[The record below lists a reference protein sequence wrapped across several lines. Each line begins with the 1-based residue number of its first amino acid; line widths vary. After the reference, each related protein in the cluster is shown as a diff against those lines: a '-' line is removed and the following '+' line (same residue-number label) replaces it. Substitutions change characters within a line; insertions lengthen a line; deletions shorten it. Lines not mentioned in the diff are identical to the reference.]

1 MIKGYMSF
9 EPKFAGRQTCS
20 DATII
25 QSCFLRVDM
34 DSFVSHVD
42 LNVCRFD
49 INVCRFD
56 INMCRF
62 DINICRFDI
71 NVCHFDI

>member
-9 EPKFAGRQTCS
+9 ESKFAGRQTCS

-25 QSCFLRVDM
+25 QSCFLQVDM
-34 DSFVSHVD
+34 DSFISHVD

-49 INVCRFD
+49 INVCLFSY
-56 INMCRF
+56 
-62 DINICRFDI
+62 
-71 NVCHFDI
+71 